1 MDNVQIQQVEQTVR
15 FQHPEKLLTT
25 VPPLDEP
32 VIASILGLDVATYR
46 QTKHQ
51 LEEQVRAA
59 AGELL
64 TDPAVADS
72 IDRLP
77 FRPGTTVVG
86 VGDSNTDDLLSWLEM
101 LRCLLELRRPQDR
114 IRVLNAAVAAQTTS
128 MALTRLS
135 GVVRLRPAWI
145 ICALGSADA
154 LRVGPQ
160 PAKTLVSP
168 AETARNVAEMRHM
181 ALLQTQAHWV
191 WMTPP
196 TVDERITAKYPPF
209 QQAQLMLQNKDIM
222 AVGDILRSQPE
233 PVVDVQAM
241 FGYPAAQEFVG
252 PNGPTPSLTG
262 QQAIAKALV
271 ELLAS

>member
-1 MDNVQIQQVEQTVR
+1 MDDLQIQQVEQTAR

-25 VPPLDEP
+25 VPRLDEP
-32 VIASILGLDVATYR
+32 VIATILGLDVATYHE
-46 QTKHQ
+46 TKHQ
-51 LEEQVRAA
+51 LEEQVRWATR
-59 AGELL
+59 ELL
-64 TDPAVADS
+64 TDPAFAASV
-72 IDRLP
+72 DRLP
-77 FRPGTTVVG
+77 FRPGTMVVG
-86 VGDSNTDDLLSWLEM
+86 VGDSNTDDLLSWLEI

-128 MALTRLS
+128 MALTRFRD
-135 GVVRLRPAWI
+135 VVSQRPAWI

-168 AETARNVAEMRHM
+168 EETARNVVEMRHM
-181 ALLQTQAHWV
+181 AMLQTEAQWV

-196 TVDERITAKYPPF
+196 TVDERIIAKYPPF
-209 QQAQLMLQNKDIM
+209 QQAQLMLQNHDII
-222 AVGDILRSQPE
+222 AVGDMLRHQPE
-233 PVVDVQAM
+233 PVVDIQAI
-241 FGYPAAQEFVG
+241 FGHPAAQEFVR

-271 ELLAS
+271 ECLAS